1 MHHENMKERW
11 RALYSLLGD
20 LPVRDRS
27 ISVVKKNVRQTDRYE
42 IEELLLDLNGLE
54 NVPAYLVKPIGA
66 TGRLPAILYN
76 HWHGGQYD
84 VGKEG
89 LLRGNRGV
97 TLRPYAEELTE
108 LGYATLCI
116 DHWAFGQRNTRTE
129 SDLFKEML
137 WHGQVMWGMMVY
149 DSLRAV
155 DYLVSRDDVDA
166 NHIGTLG
173 MSMGSTMAFW
183 LAALDE
189 RIRVCVDI
197 CCQTDFQAL
206 METNNL
212 KGHGLYY
219 FVPGLLKHFTA
230 AEINELIVPRPHLAL
245 AGNLDALT
253 PPAGLERIDA
263 AMRKAYADA
272 GVPERW
278 KMVRE
283 DVAHTETATM
293 RREIV
298 EFLRRWL

>member
-1 MHHENMKERW
+1 MNEEQRQS
-11 RALYSLLGD
+11 RRRELYSLLGD
-20 LPVRDRS
+20 LPARDRA
-27 ISVVKKNVRQTDRYE
+27 ISLLNKTVRHTDKYE
-42 IEELLLDLNGLE
+42 IEELLLDLNGVE

-66 TGRLPAILYN
+66 TRRLPAILFN

-89 LLRGNRGV
+89 LLLGNRRV

-116 DHWAFGQRNTRTE
+116 DHWAFGKRNTRTE

-137 WHGQVMWGMMVY
+137 WHGQVMWGMMAY

-155 DYLVSRDDVDA
+155 DYLTSRDDVDA

-189 RIRVCVDI
+189 RIKVCVDI

-206 METNNL
+206 METDNL

-230 AEINELIVPRPHLAL
+230 AEINELIAPRAHLAL

-253 PPAGLERIDA
+253 PPAGLDRIDA
-263 AMRKAYADA
+263 AMRKAYAKA

-278 KMVRE
+278 KIVRE
-283 DVAHTETATM
+283 DVAHTETSTM

-298 EFLRRWL
+298 EFLKRWL